1 VHDRAQHSNRRLVLP
16 APNTTVSLMAAPVA
30 PRLLDTRTNAVPSDR
45 TREFDALLDYLKR
58 SRGFDFTGYKRAS
71 LTRRVHKRMQA
82 VGVKTYSEFAQLLE
96 QNPAEFD
103 QLCNTVL
110 INVTAFFRD
119 GVPWDALAST
129 IVPRILE
136 SKGPEEPI
144 RVWSAGCASGEEA
157 YTLAIVL
164 AEALGPEAFRSRVK
178 IYATDVD
185 EQALTFARH
194 AAYDAKQL
202 EGVPPELVEKY
213 FERHDS
219 RYTFRKDLRRL
230 VIFGRND
237 LVQDAPI
244 SRIDLLVC
252 RNTLM
257 YFNAATQAKILAR
270 FHFALSDAGCL
281 FLGRAETLL
290 AHSEFFAPVDLKR
303 RIFTKVPKT
312 SYRNRLLPMAA
323 NQDELAPEES
333 PRDGRLRDASWDVS
347 PLAQIV
353 IDAKGRLVT
362 ANDRAR
368 TLFNLGAPDFGRPF
382 QDLELSY
389 RPTDLRSII
398 DQASAGRKPL
408 VVRSVEWLLRGGEV
422 RWIDVHATPLYTA
435 GQVIGVALSFDD
447 VTAFQH
453 LHRELE
459 KSNSELEG
467 AYEELQSTNEELETT
482 NEELQSTVEELE
494 TTNEELQSTNEE
506 LETMN
511 EELQSTNEELTTIN
525 DELRRRSDELND
537 VNDFMEAVLGSLRGG
552 VVVLD
557 TELRIEV
564 WNEKATDLWGVRD
577 DEVRGMHFMMVDIGL
592 PVQALAKPIRAC
604 LSGEVES
611 ETLSL
616 EAINRRGKPITCEV
630 TCTPMRRANGD
641 DVRGVIV
648 LMEESNATR
657 QTAHVSGAS

>member
-1 VHDRAQHSNRRLVLP
+1 VR
-16 APNTTVSLMAAPVA
+16 
-30 PRLLDTRTNAVPSDR
+30 SDR
-45 TREFDALLDYLKR
+45 TPEFDALLEYLKL

-82 VGVKTYSEFAQLLE
+82 VGVKTYAEFAHLLE
-96 QNPAEFD
+96 QNPSEFD
-103 QLCNTVL
+103 HLCDTVL

-119 GVPWDALAST
+119 GVPWDEVAST

-136 SKGPEEPI
+136 GKRPEDPI

-157 YTLAIVL
+157 YTLAIIL
-164 AEALGPEAFRSRVK
+164 AEALGMDAFRSRVK

-185 EQALTFARH
+185 EQALTIARH
-194 AAYDAKQL
+194 AAYDTKQV
-202 EGVPPELVEKY
+202 EGVQPDLLEKY
-213 FERHDS
+213 FERQDG
-219 RYTFRKDLRRL
+219 RYTFRKYLRRFL
-230 VIFGRND
+230 VFGRND

-257 YFNAATQAKILAR
+257 YFDAATQAKILGR
-270 FHFALSDAGCL
+270 FHFALTDAGYL

-290 AHSEFFAPVDLKR
+290 AQSEFFSPVDLTR

-312 SYRNRLLPMAA
+312 NYRNRLLAMAA
-323 NQDELAPEES
+323 NQDEPVPEES
-333 PRDGRLRDASWDVS
+333 SPEVRLRDASWDLS
-347 PLAQIV
+347 PLAQII
-353 IDAKGRLVT
+353 IDAKGHLVV
-362 ANDRAR
+362 ANERAR

-398 DQASAGRKPL
+398 DQVYAGRKPL
-408 VVRSVEWLLRGGEV
+408 IVRNIEWALRGRDV
-422 RWIDVHATPLYTA
+422 RWIDVQAAPLYTGA
-435 GQVIGVALSFDD
+435 QVTGVAITFDD

-459 KSNSELEG
+459 KSNAELER

-537 VNDFMEAVLGSLRGG
+537 VNTFKEAVLASLRGG

-557 TELRIEV
+557 TELRVEV
-564 WNEKATDLWGVRD
+564 WNEKVFDLWGVRE
-577 DEVRGMHFMMVDIGL
+577 DEVRGMHFMMLDIGL

-604 LSGEVES
+604 LSGES
-611 ETLSL
+611 GGETLTV
-616 EAINRRGKPITCEV
+616 EAINRRGKTIGCDV

-648 LMEESNATR
+648 WMEESSAR
-657 QTAHVSGAS
+657 QTAKVSDAS